1 MYLAGKP
8 TEVASLAFSG
18 FEDGLRDDGLR
29 DREVD
34 DVSSGGVSS
43 TASLGGRSGTFES
56 GFG

>member
-18 FEDGLRDDGLR
+18 FEDGLR
-29 DREVD
+29 EVD
-34 DVSSGGVSS
+34 DVSSGVST

>member
-18 FEDGLRDDGLR
+18 FEDGLR
-29 DREVD
+29 EVD
-34 DVSSGGVSS
+34 DVSSGGVSA